1 MTSFLDL
8 HATGGL
14 LMPNAWDAG
23 SAIIL
28 AEAGFAA
35 IATTSAGIAFSLGKG
50 DHAKP
55 DGAPSV
61 SRDQMFERIRQI
73 TSAVDVPVNGDLED
87 GYGAAPSAVAD
98 TVRLAVDAGLA
109 GGNIEDF
116 DGHGLYDEGLAV
128 ERIAA
133 AREAAGP
140 DFVLTARTDGQ
151 LLAPKADLADS
162 IRRANLYRAAGADC
176 LFVPG
181 VNDLDAIT
189 TLVREIDGPLNVVLG
204 LGSTDLTVSALRE
217 AGVARMS
224 LGGSIARAALG
235 FIRDSARELLDQG
248 TLTFATRQIPQ
259 SDLNT
264 LFAGRAQVLDGGQ
277 HGGETH
283 QQAHERSGQ
292 GEQA

>member
-1 MTSFLDL
+1 MTSFRDL
-8 HATGGL
+8 HTGGL

-23 SAIIL
+23 SALVL

-35 IATTSAGIAFSLGKG
+35 LATTSAGIAFSLGKG

-61 SRDQMFERIRQI
+61 SRDEMFERIRQI

-87 GYGAAPSAVAD
+87 GYGAAPSVVAE
-98 TVRLAVDAGLA
+98 TISLSIEAGLS

-116 DGHGLYDEGLAV
+116 DGQGLYDEGLAV

-133 AREAAGP
+133 AREAGGSS
-140 DFVLTARTDGQ
+140 FVLTARTDGQ
-151 LLAPKADLADS
+151 LLASPTGLDES
-162 IRRANLYRAAGADC
+162 IRRANRYRAAGADC
-176 LFVPG
+176 LYVPG
-181 VNDLDAIT
+181 VNDLSAIT

-204 LGSTDLTVSALRE
+204 LGSTALTVSSLTD
-217 AGVARMS
+217 AGVARIS

-235 FIRDSARELLDQG
+235 FIRESARELLDQG
-248 TLTFATRQIPQ
+248 TLGFAARQIPHAE
-259 SDLNT
+259 LNA

-277 HGGETH
+277 DGGNSH
-283 QQAHERSGQ
+283 QGAEDRGGQ
-292 GEQA
+292 GRQP